1 MQTLRHVRLSPLT
14 DGRTFELRTWDTGR
28 TDWRGQTVIAFR
40 FGVVDEPPIFEGAD
54 FAGSPLTA
62 DDSDQ
67 CLATLLTFLTL
78 RPGDTDRDYF
88 DDYTPEQL
96 DWTQDYA
103 CESLSCDVA
112 TFEEDARDNPDAVPP
127 WVDVDDDA

>member
-1 MQTLRHVRLSPLT
+1 L
-14 DGRTFELRTWDTGR
+14 
-28 TDWRGQTVIAFR
+28 
-40 FGVVDEPPIFEGAD
+40 FEGAD
-54 FAGSPLTA
+54 FAGSPMVA
-62 DDSDQ
+62 DDSDA

-103 CESLSCDVA
+103 CEALGCEVA
-112 TFEEDARDNPDAVPP
+112 CYEEDVRANPDAVPP
-127 WVDVDDDA
+127 WMDVADA